1 MITFAYLCLDV
12 LVWLFR
18 SSVIRLDDML
28 LWETT
33 IPLFFFCF
41 SLSALLVGRY
51 CVINVSANVYVSC

>member
-33 IPLFFFCF
+33 IPFLFFCF
-41 SLSALLVGRY
+41 SLSALLVGCY
-51 CVINVSANVYVSC
+51 CVVNVSANVYVSC